1 MDECLI
7 GLLALRFREGEH
19 FYPGG
24 WFGSLQHK
32 DPDLSRVAVD
42 EADLSRHLGIDR
54 KPAHLL
60 ESDYIGQELR
70 GTLGVLHHHA
80 NVDDG
85 LGKFALSRRS
95 QRCQGSEAYGEQE
108 GSMGQRYSE
117 MSRDCGHG
125 CRI

>member
-7 GLLALRFREGEH
+7 GLFALRFREGKH
-19 FYPGG
+19 FYPGS
-24 WFGSLQHK
+24 WFGSFQQK

-42 EADLSRHLGIDR
+42 EASLSRPLGIDR
-54 KPAHLL
+54 KPTHLL

-70 GTLGVLHHHA
+70 GSLGVLHHHA

-95 QRCQGSEAYGEQE
+95 QRCQGSEADCEQE
-108 GSMGQRYSE
+108 GSKGERYSE
-117 MSRDCGHG
+117 MSLDCLHG
-125 CRI
+125 RRI